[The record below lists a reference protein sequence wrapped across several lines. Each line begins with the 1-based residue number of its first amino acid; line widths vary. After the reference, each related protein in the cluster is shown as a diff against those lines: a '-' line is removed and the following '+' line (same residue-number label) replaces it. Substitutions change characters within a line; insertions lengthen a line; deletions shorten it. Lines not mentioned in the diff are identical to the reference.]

1 MAAERPEGKGAR
13 GLTRLSNERALGI
26 AARHMDAGATRGQ
39 STALATIAHARPH
52 PIVMGNAVTF
62 AAFVALVVTLL
73 IKNNPD
79 LSLETDWRIAQWGIV
94 VALLGFVLPL
104 LRWRTGWIEL
114 DAEHVR
120 WTIGILPRRHFES
133 RLDELQGIVVEQGW
147 VGKALGYATLRVVD
161 ATGAERVYAPA
172 GDVGAL
178 RAAAVKCDTSRR
190 GRREGR
196 RT

>member
-1 MAAERPEGKGAR
+1 MAAGRPEGKGAR
-13 GLTRLSNERALGI
+13 QLTRLSNERALGI

-52 PIVMGNAVTF
+52 PIVMGNAVSF

-79 LSLETDWRIAQWGIV
+79 LSLETDWRIMEWGVV
-94 VALLGFVLPL
+94 VALLGFVLPV

-114 DAEHVR
+114 DAERVR

-133 RLDELQGIVVEQGW
+133 RLDALHAMVVEQGW
-147 VGKALGYATLRVVD
+147 AGSVLGYATLRVVD
-161 ATGAERVYAPA
+161 ASGAERVFSPA
-172 GDVGAL
+172 GDVEAL
-178 RAAAVKCDTSRR
+178 RAAATKWDPSRR

-196 RT
+196 RA